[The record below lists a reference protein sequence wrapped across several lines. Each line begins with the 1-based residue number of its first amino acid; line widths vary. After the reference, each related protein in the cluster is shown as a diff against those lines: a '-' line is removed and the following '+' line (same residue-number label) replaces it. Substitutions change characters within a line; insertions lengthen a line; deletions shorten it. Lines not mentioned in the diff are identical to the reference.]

1 MKTAEV
7 LVEHGADINVL
18 NRYNESPLYLAA
30 ENTKDSTDLVVYLVE
45 RLLLILNQFGHTWI
59 KKSSKNWLFSSNWI
73 LL

>member
-45 RLLLILNQFGHTWI
+45 KYEIPHPYECC
-59 KKSSKNWLFSSNWI
+59 SNI
-73 LL
+73 SQSEEPI